1 MTWLATAAA
10 IIGAGVSYH
19 NGEQTRKRQD
29 NELGRQIQQR
39 SARQQ
44 EADKEVMD
52 TVADRAGNNGDAARS
67 SMLDQYINQVRA
79 AQGSATSGL
88 RQVGGVSNAYR
99 QAANDAALGIS
110 DYAGDTASLMS
121 RIDAPT
127 VQRQGEAQQNAQL
140 SSKLGLIG
148 NRSISDDFLSNLR
161 LQGIRRDPGMDA
173 FSQIASI
180 YAGAAAGGGGGG
192 MDTSGLSKQANS
204 ITGANNARIFDNSM
218 QKRWGY

>member
-1 MTWLATAAA
+1 MTWVATAIA
-10 IIGAGVSYH
+10 IIGAGVNYY
-19 NGEQTRKRQD
+19 NTEQTKKRQD

-39 SARQQ
+39 SERQQ
-44 EADKEVMD
+44 DADKEIMD

-88 RQVGGVSNAYR
+88 QQVGGVSSAYR

-121 RIDAPT
+121 RIDAP
-127 VQRQGEAQQNAQL
+127 VRQRQGEAQQNAQL
-140 SSKLGLIG
+140 STTLGLIG
-148 NRSISDDFLSNLR
+148 NRSASDDFLSQLR
-161 LQGIRRDPGMDA
+161 LQGIRRNAGLDA
-173 FSQIASI
+173 FSQVASA
-180 YAGAAAGGGGGG
+180 YAGAAGGGGGG
-192 MDTSGLSKQANS
+192 SNASSLSGQANG
-204 ITGANNARIFDNSM
+204 ITAANNGQIFNNA

>member
-1 MTWLATAAA
+1 MTWIATAVLL
-10 IIGAGVSYH
+10 IGAGANYH
-19 NGEQTRKRQD
+19 NTQQTQKRQD

-44 EADKEVMD
+44 EADREVMD
-52 TVADRAGNNGDAARS
+52 TLADRAGNNGDASRS
-67 SMLDQYINQVRA
+67 SMLDQYLNQVRA

-88 RQVGGVSNAYR
+88 QQVGGVSSAYR

-110 DYAGDTASLMS
+110 DYAGDTANLMS
-121 RIDAPT
+121 RIDAPMR
-127 VQRQGEAQQNAQL
+127 QRQGEAQQNAQL

-204 ITGANNARIFDNSM
+204 ITGANNTAIFNNNM

>member
-1 MTWLATAAA
+1 MTWVATAIA

-19 NGEQTRKRQD
+19 NGEQTKKRQD

-39 SARQQ
+39 SERQQ
-44 EADKEVMD
+44 DADKEVMD

-88 RQVGGVSNAYR
+88 QQVGGVSSAYR

-121 RIDAPT
+121 RIDAP
-127 VQRQGEAQQNAQL
+127 VRQRQGEAQQNAQL
-140 SSKLGLIG
+140 STALGLIG
-148 NRSISDDFLSNLR
+148 NRSASDDFLSQLR
-161 LQGIRRDPGMDA
+161 LQGIRRNAGLDA
-173 FSQIASI
+173 FSQVASA
-180 YAGAAAGGGGGG
+180 YAGAAGGGGGG
-192 MDTSGLSKQANS
+192 GANASSLSGQANG
-204 ITGANNARIFDNSM
+204 ITAANNGQIFNNA